1 MIDEEDL
8 KKKINSLV
16 GILGTRC
23 FSSMFPSMPKG
34 EIVASMNTNDIPM
47 GEYCIYVTMMI
58 CYIHDLIFH

>member
-8 KKKINSLV
+8 KRKINSLV

-34 EIVASMNTNDIPM
+34 EIVGSMNANDIPM
-47 GEYCIYVTMMI
+47 WEYHRCVTMMI
-58 CYIHDLIFH
+58 CYIHD